1 MALKIRETDLLNS
14 YKKTTPEKR
23 LSLMLEYFPD
33 FPRMLHKIE
42 KKTEYKIKT
51 EQENIRSRSRAELD
65 VRVQTSFISNPTA
78 SEAIN
83 NVTLEE
89 AFKTGEIDMA
99 LLKDMEKATEYAE
112 TIRMVSIMKMDYQL
126 LVDIISGYGEEDS
139 LIIQKHLAEGKSY
152 NAIAEEAECSSDK
165 IKRRFTRIREEITEE
180 ILECIEM
187 NCMGGM

>member
-14 YKKTTPEKR
+14 YKKATPEKR
-23 LSLMLEYFPD
+23 LSLMLEYYPD
-33 FPRMLHKIE
+33 FPGMLHKIE

-51 EQENIRSRSRAELD
+51 EQENIRSKRRAELD

-78 SEAIN
+78 NEAIN

-89 AFKTGEIDMA
+89 AFKTGEIDMT
-99 LLKDMEKATEYAE
+99 LLKDMEKASEYAE

-126 LVDIISGYGEEDS
+126 LVDILSEYGAEDS
-139 LIIQKHLAEGKSY
+139 VIIQKHLAEGKSY
-152 NAIAEEAECSSDK
+152 NVIADEAKCSSDK

-187 NCMGGM
+187 NCAGGK

>member
-1 MALKIRETDLLNS
+1 M
-14 YKKTTPEKR
+14 
-23 LSLMLEYFPD
+23 
-33 FPRMLHKIE
+33 
-42 KKTEYKIKT
+42 
-51 EQENIRSRSRAELD
+51 
-65 VRVQTSFISNPTA
+65 
-78 SEAIN
+78 
-83 NVTLEE
+83 TLEE

-99 LLKDMEKATEYAE
+99 LLKDMEKASEYAE

-187 NCMGGM
+187 NYVGGK